1 MTDYLTTLAATMR
14 GDIDTI
20 LAAPVLNNTDEP
32 MAVVH
37 AAAKLQAQSGLVLA
51 AAVQRAR
58 LAGHT
63 WQQIG
68 DELGISR
75 QAAFQRFG
83 KPIDPRTGATMNTTP
98 LPNAATLAE
107 TIIDDLA
114 SAHWDQVV
122 ERFDATVAEKLN
134 ADGLSAA
141 WAQVIATAGAYERHG
156 AVTARRAADVTVTET
171 PLAFEAGDFVARI
184 TFHDNGTVA
193 GLFILPPE
201 LAK

>member
-134 ADGLSAA
+134 ADGLAAA
-141 WAQVIATAGAYERHG
+141 WAQVIATVGAYKRHG
-156 AVTARRAADVTVTET
+156 AVTAMRAADVTITNI
-171 PLAFEAGDFVARI
+171 PLMFEAGDFVARI
-184 TFHDNGTVA
+184 TFRDDYAIA